1 VNERVVGIYLHIY
14 IYIKMSIATND
25 NPVFPVHTD
34 EIILEETKRLWIPPR
49 FCHRKLH
56 HAELTKF
63 GKRARVVLNG
73 AGCSGFWLPGE
84 LLSATKGT

>member
-1 VNERVVGIYLHIY
+1 LASIYIY

-34 EIILEETKRLWIPPR
+34 EIVLEETKRLWIPPC

-63 GKRARVVLNG
+63 V
-73 AGCSGFWLPGE
+73 AGERRLVSGRGWC
-84 LLSATKGT
+84 